1 MLDRISANLLL
12 RSVVAVM
19 ASIIVLMLAA
29 NAWNA
34 SRQLSSESREFA
46 VCDISG
52 YLFKAMHNLR
62 TDRAS
67 TFRLLNRD
75 ELIKPEM
82 EKYVHGV
89 REAEMPAL
97 RRAAE
102 LVDTVEFAQE
112 AALRAELKRGVE
124 KLAALHAESWEA
136 LKKPKAQRREQ
147 LAKEFWD
154 EGTALMAT
162 LEKLSA
168 RLFEAIKHNDPVTD
182 EMLQLKQLAWL
193 VRNTGGDASLLVSNG
208 LAAGK
213 LPPEARDKYRG
224 FVGGTDAGWAA
235 LQDMASGTTLP
246 PRLSAAIAAANASY
260 FSPEFIGK
268 RDRLLNALI
277 AGEKPEMVSDQWT
290 PYTVERLG
298 SLLTVAEAALD
309 AAKEHAQDDY
319 GKAAASL
326 GIHLGLLLAA
336 IGLAFASML
345 AVRWRV
351 IVPLRAMRD
360 AMLKVASG
368 DLTAETPYAQ
378 RSDEI
383 GALAGALG
391 VFKQNAVEKGRI
403 EAEQR
408 ERHAQA
414 AARQQTVEASLAAFE
429 ADVRGALEALG
440 GASVQ
445 MRETSQ
451 SMSQTAAQTN
461 DQAKTMASVSEEAS
475 TNVQTVA
482 AATEE
487 LSGSIAEISRQ
498 VTHAADI
505 AGRAVEQTAETDRTV
520 EGLATSA
527 GRIGEVVKLISDIA
541 GQTNLL
547 ALNATIEA
555 ARAGEA
561 GKGFAVVASEVKSLA
576 NQTAKATD
584 EIAAQITAVQDVT
597 KEAVEAIKRIGG
609 TIGEVSAVATS
620 IASSVEE
627 QGAATK
633 EIAQH
638 TQHAARRTKEVSQ
651 TVAGVTAAGS
661 ATGAAAQAVKS
672 AAEALGTQAEHLRA
686 RVDDFLGKI
695 RAA

>member
-235 LQDMASGTTLP
+235 LQDMAIALP
-246 PRLSAAIAAANASY
+246 CRRVYRRRSRRRTPAISRPNSSASAIAC
-260 FSPEFIGK
+260 
-268 RDRLLNALI
+268 
-277 AGEKPEMVSDQWT
+277 
-290 PYTVERLG
+290 
-298 SLLTVAEAALD
+298 
-309 AAKEHAQDDY
+309 
-319 GKAAASL
+319 
-326 GIHLGLLLAA
+326 
-336 IGLAFASML
+336 
-345 AVRWRV
+345 
-351 IVPLRAMRD
+351 
-360 AMLKVASG
+360 
-368 DLTAETPYAQ
+368 
-378 RSDEI
+378 
-383 GALAGALG
+383 
-391 VFKQNAVEKGRI
+391 
-403 EAEQR
+403 
-408 ERHAQA
+408 
-414 AARQQTVEASLAAFE
+414 
-429 ADVRGALEALG
+429 
-440 GASVQ
+440 
-445 MRETSQ
+445 
-451 SMSQTAAQTN
+451 
-461 DQAKTMASVSEEAS
+461 
-475 TNVQTVA
+475 
-482 AATEE
+482 
-487 LSGSIAEISRQ
+487 
-498 VTHAADI
+498 
-505 AGRAVEQTAETDRTV
+505 
-520 EGLATSA
+520 
-527 GRIGEVVKLISDIA
+527 
-541 GQTNLL
+541 
-547 ALNATIEA
+547 
-555 ARAGEA
+555 
-561 GKGFAVVASEVKSLA
+561 
-576 NQTAKATD
+576 
-584 EIAAQITAVQDVT
+584 
-597 KEAVEAIKRIGG
+597 
-609 TIGEVSAVATS
+609 
-620 IASSVEE
+620 
-627 QGAATK
+627 
-633 EIAQH
+633 
-638 TQHAARRTKEVSQ
+638 
-651 TVAGVTAAGS
+651 
-661 ATGAAAQAVKS
+661 
-672 AAEALGTQAEHLRA
+672 
-686 RVDDFLGKI
+686 
-695 RAA
+695 